1 MHPGKARSHACCLV
15 VLAHMLTGCGAAAAS
30 SAVRPAETPARSE
43 NFAPSVPAASAPTA
57 LAGASPASADA
68 TSPSELT
75 TGAELVYEATFSIG
89 VYQVARAIEE
99 LLLVAQ
105 GVGGQLVL
113 RGDDRVVFRVPR
125 ERFQEALMRID
136 RIGDVQ
142 HRDVHAEDVGQKHR
156 DLQVRLRNA
165 RAMRDRLEKLLDH
178 AGNVKD
184 SLEIEEQLSRITEEI
199 ERLAA
204 ELAALGERIA
214 YSKITVV
221 FQARPSQQLH
231 NDVVRLPFSWLKTLG
246 LATLLD
252 LRE

>member
-1 MHPGKARSHACCLV
+1 MHPGKACRHAVCLV
-15 VLAHMLTGCGAAAAS
+15 LLAHTLAGCGGAAAT
-30 SAVRPAETPARSE
+30 SAALTAETPARSE
-43 NFAPSVPAASAPTA
+43 QLAPSEPAAPGTH
-57 LAGASPASADA
+57 AGAAPASADA
-68 TSPSELT
+68 ASASGLT
-75 TGAELVYEATFSIG
+75 VGAELVYEATFSIG
-89 VYQVARAIEE
+89 VYQVARAIDEV
-99 LLLVAQ
+99 LLVAQ
-105 GVGGQLVL
+105 AVGGQLVL

-125 ERFQEALMRID
+125 ERFQDALGRID

-184 SLEIEEQLSRITEEI
+184 SLEIEAQLSRITEDI

-204 ELAALGERIA
+204 ELAALGEQIA
-214 YSKITVV
+214 YSKIIVV
-221 FQARPSQQLH
+221 FQPQPSEQLH
-231 NDVVRLPFSWLKTLG
+231 NDVVRLPFSWLKSLG